1 MTLAL
6 TVIVMINET
15 PTPSWMMMM
24 MMMMMIMMM
33 TTTTMMT
40 LMLMIPMMIMMLML
54 MMLEVTLQDCSRSV
68 LTVFP
73 AGLTLTIPPRQ
84 KVAICGRSGSGKSTL
99 LMGLTR
105 MARKIK
111 GRICIDGIEIT
122 ERPLLQLRKFIRWEV
137 RWT

>member
-1 MTLAL
+1 MTL
-6 TVIVMINET
+6 
-15 PTPSWMMMM
+15 MMMM
-24 MMMMMIMMM
+24 MMMMM
-33 TTTTMMT
+33 
-40 LMLMIPMMIMMLML
+40 PMMIMMLM
-54 MMLEVTLQDCSRSV
+54 MRMLEVTLQDCSRSV

>member
-1 MTLAL
+1 MTL
-6 TVIVMINET
+6 
-15 PTPSWMMMM
+15 
-24 MMMMMIMMM
+24 MMIL
-33 TTTTMMT
+33 TTMMT
-40 LMLMIPMMIMMLML
+40 LMMMMMMPMMIMMLM
-54 MMLEVTLQDCSRSV
+54 MRMLEVTLQDCSRSV